1 MKKKNICLFF
11 FIVILVLIICILV
24 IKNNNKIP
32 DNYIAVFHGGIGEI
46 TYETYIYK
54 NKNDN
59 SKVNYINVT
68 STTVSYGSTKWKH
81 KITKRGVS
89 SKKDIFEVSKKN
101 NAYSYVTISS
111 GSEIYSI
118 DQYKDIFYNQ
128 N

>member
-11 FIVILVLIICILV
+11 FNVILVLIICIL
-24 IKNNNKIP
+24 ILKSNNEVP
-32 DNYIAVFHGGIGEI
+32 DNYIAVFHGGTGEI

-68 STTVSYGSTKWKH
+68 STTASYGSAKWKH

-89 SKKDIFEVSKKN
+89 SKKDIFEIAKK
-101 NAYSYVTISS
+101 TMLTLM
-111 GSEIYSI
+111 
-118 DQYKDIFYNQ
+118 
-128 N
+128 

>member
-11 FIVILVLIICILV
+11 FIVILVLIICIL
-24 IKNNNKIP
+24 ILKSNNKIP
-32 DNYIAVFHGGIGEI
+32 DNYIAVFHGGTGEI

-68 STTVSYGSTKWKH
+68 STTVSYGSAKWKH

-89 SKKDIFEVSKKN
+89 SKKDIFEIAKKN

-111 GSEIYSI
+111 GSETYSVN
-118 DQYKDIFYNQ
+118 QYKKIFYK
-128 N
+128 

>member
-11 FIVILVLIICILV
+11 FIVILVLIICIL
-24 IKNNNKIP
+24 ILKSNNKIP
-32 DNYIAVFHGGIGEI
+32 DNYIAVFHGGTGEI

-68 STTVSYGSTKWKH
+68 STTVSYSSAKWKH

-89 SKKDIFEVSKKN
+89 SKKIYLKLLKKIML
-101 NAYSYVTISS
+101 TLM
-111 GSEIYSI
+111 
-118 DQYKDIFYNQ
+118 
-128 N
+128 